1 MRYSNKRRCSNK
13 SCSFTENNLI
23 SAAVLIWVFTN
34 KRPTFI
40 TAPDTRNIKT
50 ISLEK
55 QKYDQ
60 LSLYIPLSVL
70 PVVEIST
77 FSNKRRTL
85 NRENEISV
93 CMYVKLIISIIFCRN
108 IGMGSSTSLA
118 RIGSFASPY
127 IIHLVSSETKNAKEN
142 IFKTKNMIFLF
153 YEIAIVSNGV

>member
-1 MRYSNKRRCSNK
+1 M
-13 SCSFTENNLI
+13 
-23 SAAVLIWVFTN
+23 LIWVFTN

-70 PVVEIST
+70 PIVEISA

-93 CMYVKLIISIIFCRN
+93 CVYVKLIIPIIFCRN

-127 IIHLVSSETKNAKEN
+127 IIHLVSSETKHAKEN
-142 IFKTKNMIFLF
+142 IFKTKNMICLF

>member
-1 MRYSNKRRCSNK
+1 M
-13 SCSFTENNLI
+13 
-23 SAAVLIWVFTN
+23 LIWVFTN

-70 PVVEIST
+70 PIVEISA

-93 CMYVKLIISIIFCRN
+93 YMYVKLIIPIIFCRN

-127 IIHLVSSETKNAKEN
+127 IIHLVSSETKHAKEN
-142 IFKTKNMIFLF
+142 IFKPKENMICFF
-153 YEIAIVSNGV
+153 YEIATVSNGV